1 MLAESARDGGAEQEE
16 SVNDILRDRLM
27 RKLELMPEDRLNQV
41 IDYIDFL
48 ESKYA
53 PRVAPTSNPIR
64 SFAEGVESTLRAG
77 KVGASAISGTMN
89 IMNKAVGAISE
100 VAAAGKSVATGIMG
114 AASSGANDAAQ
125 PVTPPDIPRGGP
137 HELGSQLPHTPG
149 EDNK

>member
-1 MLAESARDGGAEQEE
+1 M
-16 SVNDILRDRLM
+16 NDILREKLM
-27 RKLELMPEDRLNQV
+27 RKLDLMPEDKLNQV
-41 IDYIDFL
+41 LDYIDFL

-53 PRVAPTSNPIR
+53 PKVAASPNPIR

-114 AASSGANDAAQ
+114 RAFSSANEATQRAD
-125 PVTPPDIPRGGP
+125 R
-137 HELGSQLPHTPG
+137 
-149 EDNK
+149 

>member
-1 MLAESARDGGAEQEE
+1 M
-16 SVNDILRDRLM
+16 NDILRDRLM
-27 RKLELMPEDRLNQV
+27 RKLELMPDDRLNQV
-41 IDYIDFL
+41 LDYIDFL

-53 PRVAPTSNPIR
+53 PRVAPVSNPIR

-114 AASSGANDAAQ
+114 AASTGANDAAQ